1 MNIRILGW
9 ESKGLRCPD
18 MELDLD
24 KKKRINF
31 IQMPNG
37 TGKTTLITLIKNTLS
52 NNWVKDE
59 IVEFADSQS
68 DKSQNGQ
75 FKLSISTDFGKVKD
89 KITFKVDFDFVNE
102 SCTVRTTTNNDGE
115 STGFKPNESI
125 KPFLTNNHVNT
136 FLFSGDELGKY
147 FNNSSNTVKD
157 TIDTF
162 SGITKIQNLSDD
174 IDITF
179 KTMKRG
185 LIGGELDKLRKTE
198 SDFEDKKF
206 KIEDDIDNLNRHKTK
221 ILPTY
226 EKLKDELKDVED
238 NEIRKNDKIITL
250 TEELETMNSKL
261 NSFESALTE
270 QFKNPYNIAKPL
282 QEKSSQFLKQL
293 EKAKLPGY
301 AKEFL
306 DELADKDECICG
318 ESMTSERKENIQN
331 NAKLYLGDD
340 YANIINQIKFTNN
353 AALEA
358 STTESNEFN
367 NNFDNLKQLKIDIDN
382 KIKELKRLTVKAQ
395 KETGLYDKI
404 KRRDKF
410 RDMIKDVNKKIHE
423 LDKIDSETYADVKT
437 KKLNDIKS
445 LFGVNNKLLHIG
457 QAIAKKEGYEDE
469 KKSIDVFKAM
479 LDKSIEESRY
489 LIVDEIKSSLNTKIK
504 ECHTDDT
511 FEIDNI
517 DNCLKIKKQK
527 AGSGAQKVIA
537 VTSFALAIL
546 ERSGVEFPMIIDHP
560 VMPIQDESRSSVS
573 KMLTEACHQ
582 TITFIINS
590 ERSDFVSPPYEK
602 RFHDLLKGIKT
613 SHTIYRTDRNVAQ
626 PETNPTSITYKSDNC
641 IVTDDEDFFFDFRL
655 SGNKGDNQ

>member
-9 ESKGLRCPD
+9 ESRGLRCPD
-18 MELDLD
+18 MELYLD
-24 KKKRINF
+24 KQKRINF

-52 NNWVKDE
+52 NNWIKDG
-59 IVEFADSQS
+59 ILEFADSQS
-68 DKSQNGQ
+68 DKSNNGQ
-75 FKLSISTDFGKVKD
+75 FKLAISTDFGKVKD

-102 SCTVRTTTNNDGE
+102 SCSVRTTTNNDGE
-115 STGFKPNESI
+115 STGFRPNDSI

-147 FNNSSNTVKD
+147 FHNSSNTVKD

-162 SGITKIQNLSDD
+162 SGITKIQNLIDD
-174 IDITF
+174 IDVTF
-179 KTMKRG
+179 KLMKRG
-185 LIGGELDKLRKTE
+185 LIGGELNKLRKTE
-198 SDFEDKKF
+198 DDFEDKKF
-206 KIEDDIDNLNRHKTK
+206 KIQDTIDSLNLHKAK
-221 ILPTY
+221 INPIY
-226 EKLKDELKDVED
+226 EKLKEELKDVEE

-250 TEELETMNSKL
+250 TEELETMNSEL
-261 NSFESALTE
+261 NSFESALSE

-282 QEKSSQFLKQL
+282 TEKSSQFLKQL

-318 ESMTSERKENIQN
+318 ENMTSKRKENIQN
-331 NAKLYLGDD
+331 NAKLYLGGDD
-340 YANIINQIKFTNN
+340 AMIINQIKFTNN
-353 AALEA
+353 VAIEA
-358 STTESNEFN
+358 STSESYEFN
-367 NNFDNLKQLKIDIDN
+367 NNFNNLRQLKIDIERKN
-382 KIKELKRLTVKAQ
+382 KDLKRLTVKAQ
-395 KETGLYDKI
+395 KETGLYKKI
-404 KRRDKF
+404 KDRDKY
-410 RDMIKDVNKKIHE
+410 RDVIKDLNKKINE
-423 LDKIDSETYADVKT
+423 LEKIDSETYADVKS

-457 QAIAKKEGYEDE
+457 EAIAKKEGYEDE
-469 KKSIDVFKAM
+469 RKSVDAFKTM
-479 LDKSIEESRY
+479 LNKSIEESRY
-489 LIVDEIKSSLNTKIK
+489 QIVDEIKSSLNKKIK
-504 ECHTDDT
+504 DCHTDDT
-511 FEIDNI
+511 FEIDKI

-602 RFHDLLKGIKT
+602 RFHEFLKDIKT
-613 SHTIYRTDRNVAQ
+613 CHTIYRTDRNVAQ
-626 PETNPTSITYKSDNC
+626 PESSPDSITYKSSNC
-641 IVTDDEDFFFDFRL
+641 IVTDDEGFFFDFRL